1 MILEGLKER
10 LMHPKL
16 VKEFIAEFHA
26 EINRQRHTLELGRE
40 ARRRE
45 LALVTRRLDGLIN
58 AVADGLRTQGLK
70 AKLEELERRK
80 ADLERDLQTMPP
92 PAPRLHPNL
101 ADLYRRKVES
111 LRQLL
116 VDPVTRD
123 EAIELLRSLVDHV
136 AVRATEN
143 GFEVDLVGDIA
154 NMLKLP
160 AKAESSNIESYA
172 SSVKVVAEACCQR
185 ELLRLCVEV

>member
-1 MILEGLKER
+1 
-10 LMHPKL
+10 
-16 VKEFIAEFHA
+16 
-26 EINRQRHTLELGRE
+26 
-40 ARRRE
+40 
-45 LALVTRRLDGLIN
+45 
-58 AVADGLRTQGLK
+58 
-70 AKLEELERRK
+70 
-80 ADLERDLQTMPP
+80 MPP

-101 ADLYRRKVES
+101 AELYRRKVES

-143 GFEVDLVGDIA
+143 GFEVDLVGDIT

-160 AKAESSNIESYA
+160 ADAESSNIEPYA
-172 SSVKVVAEACCQR
+172 SSVKVVAEEGLEPPTR
-185 ELLRLCVEV
+185 GL